1 MKLKLFGYTIQKDKP
16 QQFDDADRLVSF
28 LIMAYHEKVINLLS
42 PYQVK
47 IHITEE
53 EHQKYLHNGIVPR
66 RIAFIASRYRYI
78 LIKHM
83 HLFLKEEDDFNQ
95 VIGYS
100 EKLPSSVLCEQIEN
114 LTKDWPVTYSGI
126 PYQALHE
133 YMPVHLTESDQ
144 KIQTEDIMRVRQ
156 LVWNFK
162 YSNEK
167 VTPQTHVYAMTRV
180 ADKLAS
186 LIINYFEKYT
196 SQLTLFCLPASTKD
210 TNYLRYYEFSQ
221 YLCKK
226 TGLQNS
232 FPHVLYDK
240 DREPSH
246 LGGERTMNYKLTTE
260 YFSGKLIIL
269 FDDILT
275 TGTSVAQTKE
285 LLEKAGARV
294 VAAFFIAK
302 TYKMQNE

>member
-28 LIMAYHEKVINLLS
+28 LIMAYNEKVINLLS

-144 KIQTEDIMRVRQ
+144 KIQTEEIIRVRQ